1 MTPYISRRFMSSVR
15 RRGIPAG
22 HVEDRLADPKPTGPL
37 GVELDLRGVSDGL
50 LDGVVE
56 FHGAFDFPGAGVSP
70 LGLVSEEVIERL
82 DVSLVDLEA
91 DVAFAHAEPLVSVGV
106 NGGGTA

>member
-1 MTPYISRRFMSSVR
+1 MTPYIRPRFMSSLR

-37 GVELDLRGVSDGL
+37 GVELDVRGVSDRL

-56 FHGAFDFPGAGVSP
+56 FHGALDFAAPGVSA
-70 LGLVSEEVIERL
+70 LGLVREEVIERL
-82 DVSLVDLEA
+82 DVGLVDLEA
-91 DVAFAHAEPLVSVGV
+91 NVPFAHVEPLGLTRD
-106 NGGGTA
+106 NGGGSA

>member
-1 MTPYISRRFMSSVR
+1 MTPYLETRFMSSVR

-22 HVEDRLADPKPTGPL
+22 HVEDRLADPKSTRPL
-37 GVELDLRGVSDGL
+37 GVKLDLRGVSDGL
-50 LDGVVE
+50 LDGVMQL
-56 FHGAFDFPGAGVSP
+56 HSALDFAAPGVSP
-70 LGLVSEEVIERL
+70 LGAVGEEVIERL
-82 DVSLVDLEA
+82 DVGLVDLEA